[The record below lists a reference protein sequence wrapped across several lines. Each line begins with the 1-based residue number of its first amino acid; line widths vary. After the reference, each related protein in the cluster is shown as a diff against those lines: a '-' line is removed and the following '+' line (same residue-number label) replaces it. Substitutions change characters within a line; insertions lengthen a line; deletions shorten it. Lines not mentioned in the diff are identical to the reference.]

1 MAKEITLSGGL
12 SFKKGAMTAKLSVSD
27 TRDMAGTHYIQRV
40 DEIGASEETVSK
52 GDIVTLGYVAFKNV
66 GETGVIQIGGTTGVY
81 AIKLDP
87 GEGIAG
93 VKWAT
98 NTIFA
103 IGDVAGCD
111 LEMLLIEL

>member
-1 MAKEITLSGGL
+1 MANEITIGGSL
-12 SFKKGAMTAKLSVSD
+12 SFKKGSMTAKLSVAD
-27 TRDMAGTHYIQRV
+27 TRDMSGTHYIQRV
-40 DEIGASEETVSK
+40 DEIGSTEETVSK
-52 GDIVTLGYVAFKNV
+52 GDITTLGYCAFKNV
-66 GETGVIQIGGTTGVY
+66 GSTGVIQIGGTTGVY

-98 NTIFA
+98 NAIYA
-103 IGDVAGCD
+103 IGDIAGCD